1 MLSPARRIWLLL
13 AISAA
18 SLTLGS
24 PFSAEAAPSARHTP
38 TGFVFPATLGTFRR
52 TEIINYNASGTDKS
66 AGYQGPAGVVTA
78 YVYPARAPHSPSLPT
93 HFAQCE
99 REIRDHW
106 SAVKVNSK
114 GQTTITRHGQ
124 TYPGMQAS
132 FSARHRGSKRRM
144 ASWLVVFKR
153 GDHYVKFRYSTAPE
167 LAAQGPAVLRSV
179 LDQFSWPREKRRAAQ
194 STIAAAGAMR

>member
-1 MLSPARRIWLLL
+1 MPLRLGGLRLLL
-13 AISAA
+13 AIAA
-18 SLTLGS
+18 AGLTLGG
-24 PFSAEAAPSARHTP
+24 FSNAEAAPSDRHP
-38 TGFVFPATLGTFRR
+38 STGFVFPKSVGTFRR

-66 AGYQGPAGVVTA
+66 AGYQGPAGVVTT

-106 SAVKVNSK
+106 SKVKTVSK
-114 GQTTITRHGQ
+114 GATTITRHGQ

-132 FSARHRGSKRRM
+132 FTAHHRAAKRPM

-153 GDHYVKFRYSTAPE
+153 GDHYVKFRYSTLPA
-167 LAAQGPAVLRSV
+167 LAGQGPAVLRTF
-179 LDQFSWPREKRRAAQ
+179 LEQFPWPRERRLAAQ
-194 STIAAAGAMR
+194 PAIGAAL